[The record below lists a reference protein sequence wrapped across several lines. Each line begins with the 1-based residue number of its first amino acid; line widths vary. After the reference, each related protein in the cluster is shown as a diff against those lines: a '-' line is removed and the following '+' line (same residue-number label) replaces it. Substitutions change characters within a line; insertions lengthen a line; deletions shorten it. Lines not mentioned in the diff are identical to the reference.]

1 MPEPDT
7 LGTAAAFSPEAYVEV
22 LTFDGTDLS
31 GIDAVDSRIIECTFT
46 DCVIGE
52 LDLSSARGT
61 RMSFVGT
68 RIAQLT
74 LSRATLT
81 RTDLRGAELGQLTGI
96 TGLKGTTVSTDQ
108 FLDLAP
114 LLAAHL
120 GISIQP

>member
-22 LTFDGTDLS
+22 LTFDGADLS

-46 DCVIGE
+46 GT
-52 LDLSSARGT
+52 DLS
-61 RMSFVGT
+61 
-68 RIAQLT
+68 
-74 LSRATLT
+74 
-81 RTDLRGAELGQLTGI
+81 GAELGQLTGI

-120 GISIQP
+120 GISIQ